1 MGAVDLGCSDMFVP
15 SVECSEPQSC
25 NVHPLY
31 NSTLSSSYQEDGR
44 PVHVNHVFFYT
55 RGNASRDSLH
65 VGNIEVLEQ
74 PFEEATTVRPVYFYD
89 DTSYD
94 TPFGLSREVVIS
106 EDSSLQTQ
114 SPFQNMMAQGL
125 LFHNAFSLKLP
136 QSKDDFGT
144 LTIGGRDDQ
153 YAQGDAAALPLIQR
167 LREGQDEPYPS
178 GGWQVEPISLSFDT
192 GHERVHYDLRGHVA
206 TFSTVVPLLDLPAS
220 FSSLFKDFVGVDRD
234 SGNIDCDKANS
245 ETLPNLEI
253 SLKGVGDTVH
263 TFDFTPADYVR
274 SEPRLPFME
283 PGICYVPIIEHEDSN
298 VPKYISLGSLF
309 LRKYYSMFDA
319 DALTITCRL
328 LLLCYLQALLTMPSE
343 QAAGCLNIL
352 RAASR
357 EGRWL
362 EFCITNPQLM
372 IVGPCFNLFPPSSRI
387 FH

>member
-15 SVECSEPQSC
+15 SVGCSEPQSC

-55 RGNASRDSLH
+55 RGNVSRDSLH

-74 PFEEATTVRPVYFYD
+74 TFEEATTVRPVYFYD

-94 TPFGLSREVVIS
+94 TPFGLSREVVVS

-125 LFHNAFSLKLP
+125 LVHNIFGLKLP
-136 QSKDDFGT
+136 QSKDDFGK

-153 YAQGDAAALPLIQR
+153 YVQCDAATLPLIQR
-167 LREGQDEPYPS
+167 SGEEQYESSPS
-178 GGWQVEPISLSFDT
+178 GGWQVEPVSLSFDT
-192 GHERVHYDLRGHVA
+192 GHGRVHYDLRGHVA
-206 TFSTVVPLLDLPAS
+206 TFSTVNPLLDLPAS
-220 FSSLFKDFVGVDRD
+220 FSSSFKNFVGVDMD
-234 SGNIDCDKANS
+234 SGNIDCGKANS

-253 SLKGVGDTVH
+253 SLRGVGDAAH
-263 TFDFTPADYVR
+263 TFYFTPAEYIR

-283 PGICYVPIIEHEDSN
+283 PGICYVPVIEHEDSN

-309 LRKYYSMFDA
+309 LRKYYSVFDA

-328 LLLCYLQALLTMPSE
+328 LLLCYLHDLLTMPSE
-343 QAAGCLNIL
+343 QAAG
-352 RAASR
+352 
-357 EGRWL
+357 
-362 EFCITNPQLM
+362 
-372 IVGPCFNLFPPSSRI
+372 
-387 FH
+387 